1 MTIPGFQQ
9 PQADVKPSFV
19 NGLLISSPTD
29 PILERLSKFWV
40 HFSPLFFSCKMK
52 DFPSCFGENGVQV
65 ADVSCSSVNKASQNV
80 VTCVYKCKLLGQTC
94 LVTII
99 WSKNLMGQC
108 LSVEIDDLLNQC
120 LCKVDV
126 KPSLFSKRKGSKCL
140 EVNSCKIDMYW
151 DLSSAHFGSGPEPL
165 ERYYFA
171 VVCKGELVLL
181 IGDLRKEAFKKTN
194 ANPSL
199 SNAMFIS
206 KREHIFG
213 KRVYGTKAQFCDN
226 GHVHGLTIEC
236 DTVGVSDPCLVIRVD
251 SKMVMQVKHLRWK
264 FRGNQTIWVDGLP
277 VELFWDVH
285 DWLFGTAFGNAVFM
299 FQTCLSSEKL
309 WASQAFS
316 DPCIPPPPWP
326 CSRSLRESKL
336 SEKTMFEASVRL
348 SLGAQKFCRQ
358 ASGGS
363 NSGWTIKQASTY

>member
-1 MTIPGFQQ
+1 MAKSTKTIRPITIPGFQQ
-9 PQADVKPSFV
+9 PQADFKPSFV

-29 PILERLSKFWV
+29 PIL
-40 HFSPLFFSCKMK
+40 

-80 VTCVYKCKLLGQTC
+80 VTCVYKCKLLGQSC

-151 DLSSAHFGSGPEPL
+151 DLSSAHFGSGPEPV
-165 ERYYFA
+165 EGYYFA

-199 SNAMFIS
+199 QCNVHF
-206 KREHIFG
+206 KE
-213 KRVYGTKAQFCDN
+213 GTHFWEK
-226 GHVHGLTIEC
+226 GLW
-236 DTVGVSDPCLVIRVD
+236 
-251 SKMVMQVKHLRWK
+251 H
-264 FRGNQTIWVDGLP
+264 
-277 VELFWDVH
+277 
-285 DWLFGTAFGNAVFM
+285 
-299 FQTCLSSEKL
+299 
-309 WASQAFS
+309 
-316 DPCIPPPPWP
+316 
-326 CSRSLRESKL
+326 
-336 SEKTMFEASVRL
+336 
-348 SLGAQKFCRQ
+348 
-358 ASGGS
+358 
-363 NSGWTIKQASTY
+363 